1 MGLFDSLKK
10 KDIKLIVKFFS
21 IKKEVKGER
30 VFVFMRMEVEV
41 IFVEED
47 VFVKEF
53 VKFQFRYLYKII
65 VISYLDFEKVFREF
79 QNGNI
84 VFVDLIFFEKRFDV
98 FEKVVQQFKGM
109 VSVFDGQVVKVC
121 KYEIKFIFLLNDIR
135 IVK

>member
-53 VKFQFRYLYKII
+53 VKF
-65 VISYLDFEKVFREF
+65 
-79 QNGNI
+79 
-84 VFVDLIFFEKRFDV
+84 
-98 FEKVVQQFKGM
+98 
-109 VSVFDGQVVKVC
+109 
-121 KYEIKFIFLLNDIR
+121 
-135 IVK
+135 